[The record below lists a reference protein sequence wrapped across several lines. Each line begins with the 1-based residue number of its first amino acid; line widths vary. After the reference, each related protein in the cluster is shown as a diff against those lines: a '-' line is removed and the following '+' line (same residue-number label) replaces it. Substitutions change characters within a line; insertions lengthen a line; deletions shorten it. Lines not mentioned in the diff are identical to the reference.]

1 MNALAQRL
9 DLPEENLLE
18 DEQKE
23 LILKLLGSIEKFGL
37 KETIDCLISAIEL
50 RQESLEDDSKEYKD
64 LQLLAGIMTSV
75 STAADALNAAKV
87 EFTPETHS
95 YRLMLEQQ
103 KRRVILAE
111 MVLNI
116 AQVKV
121 PR

>member
-1 MNALAQRL
+1 MNALAQQL

-23 LILKLLGSIEKFGL
+23 LIVYLQGSIEKFGL

-75 STAADALNAAKV
+75 STAADAQIAV
-87 EFTPETHS
+87 HRS
-95 YRLMLEQQ
+95 RLARHGLWSLQH
-103 KRRVILAE
+103 LF
-111 MVLNI
+111 
-116 AQVKV
+116 V
-121 PR
+121 PQLHRF